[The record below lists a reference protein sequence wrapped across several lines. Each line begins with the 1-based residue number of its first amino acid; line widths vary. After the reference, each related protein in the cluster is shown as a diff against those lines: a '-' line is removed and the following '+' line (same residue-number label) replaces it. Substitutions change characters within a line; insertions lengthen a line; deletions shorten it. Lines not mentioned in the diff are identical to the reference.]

1 MLSKRR
7 IRADGHLA
15 GDGRGTRSGAQP
27 VWLWPLG
34 IAPGRDR
41 GDAVVV
47 GRIRPMAAHCA
58 AGAAWANRQ
67 VPAIWQHA
75 PRQTTYLWLRPSVP
89 AALI

>member
-1 MLSKRR
+1 MATWQAMAGEPDPALS
-7 IRADGHLA
+7 
-15 GDGRGTRSGAQP
+15 RSGCGR
-27 VWLWPLG
+27 WG

-75 PRQTTYLWLRPSVP
+75 PLQTTYLWLRPSVP